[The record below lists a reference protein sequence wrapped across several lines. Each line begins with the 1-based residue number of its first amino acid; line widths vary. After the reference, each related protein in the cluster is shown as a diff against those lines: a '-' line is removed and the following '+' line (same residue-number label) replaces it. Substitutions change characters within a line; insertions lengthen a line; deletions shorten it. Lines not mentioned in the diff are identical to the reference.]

1 MVTSY
6 AEREIALTIQLGKG
20 SFGDAGADTVTF
32 RDHRIFVEIEL
43 ATQAP
48 PIALIRVY
56 GLSLSRVN
64 QLTRA
69 GLNWESSNNSV
80 LVEAG
85 DANGQL
91 KAIFEGQI
99 FIAEP
104 DFNSMPDTSLVITA
118 NGGRA
123 AQMKPVPPNSFK
135 GGVSAQTVL
144 GKIAQA
150 AGFKLENNGVQTMLD
165 SPYFY
170 GAAWRQLDDAAQA
183 ANCFFY
189 LDTVKKV
196 VAVWPKAGSRAGDPV
211 LVAPETGAIGYPAFS
226 QTAIKVR
233 TLFDPRIEVG
243 KPIEVRSQLTAAS
256 GKWSVVLAGHT
267 LESQT
272 PGGPWE
278 THATAYRAGAG

>member
-1 MVTSY
+1 MSY
-6 AEREIALTIQLGKG
+6 VEREIALTIQLGKG

-48 PIALIRVY
+48 PIALIRIF
-56 GLSLSRVN
+56 GLSLDRVN
-64 QLTRA
+64 QLSKA
-69 GLNWESSNNSV
+69 GLNWMGSNNTV

-85 DANGQL
+85 DKGGQL

-99 FIAEP
+99 FIAAP

-118 NGGRA
+118 SASRT

-135 GGVSAQTVL
+135 GGVSAETVL
-144 GKIAQA
+144 SKIVQA
-150 AGFKLENNGVQTMLD
+150 AGFKLENNGVSAQLD
-165 SPYFY
+165 SPYFP
-170 GAAWRQLDDAAQA
+170 GSAWTQLDQAARA
-183 ANCFFY
+183 ANCFCH
-189 LDTVKKV
+189 LDSVTKTV
-196 VAVWPKAGSRAGDPV
+196 AIWPKTGSRAGDSI

-243 KPIEVRSQLTAAS
+243 KKIEVRSQLTAAS
-256 GKWSVVLAGHT
+256 GKWSVTLAGHT

-278 THATAYRAGAG
+278 THATAVRAG

>member
-1 MVTSY
+1 
-6 AEREIALTIQLGKG
+6 
-20 SFGDAGADTVTF
+20 
-32 RDHRIFVEIEL
+32 
-43 ATQAP
+43 
-48 PIALIRVY
+48 
-56 GLSLSRVN
+56 
-64 QLTRA
+64 
-69 GLNWESSNNSV
+69 
-80 LVEAG
+80 
-85 DANGQL
+85 
-91 KAIFEGQI
+91 
-99 FIAEP
+99 
-104 DFNSMPDTSLVITA
+104 MPDTSLVITA
-118 NGGRA
+118 NGGRS
-123 AQMKPVPPNSFK
+123 AQMKPVAPSSFK
-135 GGVSAQTVL
+135 GGTSTETVMR
-144 GKIAQA
+144 KIVQL
-150 AGFKLENNGVQTMLD
+150 AGYKLENNGVNAQLD

-196 VAVWPKAGSRAGDPV
+196 VAIWPKGGSRGGGEVP
-211 LVAPETGAIGYPAFS
+211 LVAPETGAIGFPTFS